1 MGSSASTDRQTY
13 HYPTTSLT
21 GGGVGA
27 LVREIGMAIIPV
39 HMKQSYE
46 SIMQI
51 VGEQKQDYCDFL
63 LHFPFNRNSNE
74 AAPVR

>member
-1 MGSSASTDRQTY
+1 MGSSASTDSGTY

-27 LVREIGMAIIPV
+27 LVWEIGMAIILV
-39 HMKQSYE
+39 HLKQSYE

-51 VGEQKQDYCDFL
+51 VGENKHQDSHHILC
-63 LHFPFNRNSNE
+63 FNLYRNSNE